1 MSLSTKNIK
10 TESKVSK
17 TLYPGN
23 ITARIYDIQLTP
35 GFNADSYHLVLSL
48 ESAPMGGDFEGF
60 FIDKDDQSKGRYDG
74 QIGRIKYS
82 QWAFEDKTL
91 PSGVQINR
99 DHSIIKALLIISK
112 AANKLDEI
120 HALTE
125 ETIEEYVKAASKF
138 LVGDTYYEMCVA
150 GKEYVDKNG
159 YTQHDLF
166 FPKSDGKIS
175 FISQE
180 ADDVLSFDS
189 SKHIVSNTKKAPVVN
204 NFEPEAEQNGFSFD

>member
-1 MSLSTKNIK
+1 MSLSTKNVSL
-10 TESKVSK
+10 ESKISK
-17 TLYPGN
+17 TIKPGN
-23 ITARIYDIQLTP
+23 VKARIYDLQLVNGYNP
-35 GFNADSYHLVLSL
+35 GSYHLTMFV
-48 ESAPMGGDFEGF
+48 ETEPIEGFEGF

-189 SKHIVSNTKKAPVVN
+189 SKHIVINTKKAPVVN

>member
-1 MSLSTKNIK
+1 MSLSTKNVSL
-10 TESKVSK
+10 ESKISK
-17 TLYPGN
+17 TIKPGN
-23 ITARIYDIQLTP
+23 VKARIYDLQLVNGYNP
-35 GFNADSYHLVLSL
+35 DSYHLTMFV
-48 ESAPMGGDFEGF
+48 ETEPIEGFEGF

-180 ADDVLSFDS
+180 ADDVLIFNSD
-189 SKHIVSNTKKAPVVN
+189 KHIVSNTKKAPVVN

>member
-1 MSLSTKNIK
+1 MSLSTKNVSL
-10 TESKVSK
+10 ESKISK
-17 TLYPGN
+17 TIKPGN
-23 ITARIYDIQLTP
+23 VRARIYDLQLVNGYNP
-35 GFNADSYHLVLSL
+35 DSYHLTMFV
-48 ESAPMGGDFEGF
+48 ETEPIEGFEGF

>member
-1 MSLSTKNIK
+1 MSLSTKNVSL
-10 TESKVSK
+10 ESKISK
-17 TLYPGN
+17 TIKPGN
-23 ITARIYDIQLTP
+23 IRARIYDLQLVNGYNP
-35 GFNADSYHLVLSL
+35 DSYHLTMFV
-48 ESAPMGGDFEGF
+48 ETEPIEGFEGF

-204 NFEPEAEQNGFSFD
+204 NVEPEAEQIGFSFD

>member
-1 MSLSTKNIK
+1 MSLSTKNVSL
-10 TESKVSK
+10 ESKISK
-17 TLYPGN
+17 TIKPGN
-23 ITARIYDIQLTP
+23 VKARIYDLQLVNGYNP
-35 GFNADSYHLVLSL
+35 DSYHLTMFV
-48 ESAPMGGDFEGF
+48 ETEPIEGFEGF

-180 ADDVLSFDS
+180 ADDVLIFNSD
-189 SKHIVSNTKKAPVVN
+189 KHIVFNTKKAPVVN

>member
-1 MSLSTKNIK
+1 MSLSTKNVSL
-10 TESKVSK
+10 ESKISK
-17 TLYPGN
+17 TIKPGN
-23 ITARIYDIQLTP
+23 VRARIYDLQLVNGYNP
-35 GFNADSYHLVLSL
+35 DSYHLTMFV
-48 ESAPMGGDFEGF
+48 ETEPIEGFEGF

-180 ADDVLSFDS
+180 ADDVLIFNSD
-189 SKHIVSNTKKAPVVN
+189 KHIVSNTKKAPTVT